1 MVIETVRQMLSEFK
15 PSAWG
20 KDLLAAG
27 FVRNIHLANRNL
39 TIEIQLPFAG
49 MSWEDEIKRLLDER
63 IRQVADIRSI
73 QWDISI
79 EVASI
84 ARANTAQPIPG
95 VRNLIAVSSGKGG
108 VGKSTTSVNLALALQ
123 QEGAKVGL
131 LDADI
136 YGPSIPLLLGK
147 EKAHPDIID
156 DKHMKP
162 VKAHGIS
169 CNSIGFLVPETEAAV
184 WRGPMASKALSQILY
199 DTQWGD
205 LDYLIA
211 DLPPGTGDIQLT
223 IAQQVPTTAAVVVTT
238 PQDLALID
246 ARKGISMFEKVNI
259 PVLGVIENMSYHIC
273 SKCGHKELIFGEG
286 GGEKVAEQYG
296 ISLLGQIPLHIHIRE
311 QSDDGKPIVVAEP
324 NGKLANIYQRIARKI
339 AANLYFSGKTTP
351 STIFTMNQL

>member
-136 YGPSIPLLLGK
+136 YGPSIPLLLG
-147 EKAHPDIID
+147 
-156 DKHMKP
+156 
-162 VKAHGIS
+162 
-169 CNSIGFLVPETEAAV
+169 T
-184 WRGPMASKALSQILY
+184 
-199 DTQWGD
+199 
-205 LDYLIA
+205 
-211 DLPPGTGDIQLT
+211 
-223 IAQQVPTTAAVVVTT
+223 
-238 PQDLALID
+238 
-246 ARKGISMFEKVNI
+246 
-259 PVLGVIENMSYHIC
+259 
-273 SKCGHKELIFGEG
+273 
-286 GGEKVAEQYG
+286 
-296 ISLLGQIPLHIHIRE
+296 
-311 QSDDGKPIVVAEP
+311 
-324 NGKLANIYQRIARKI
+324 
-339 AANLYFSGKTTP
+339 
-351 STIFTMNQL
+351 